1 MSREKN
7 KVIAKNTGL
16 LYIRMLIIMGVS
28 LFTARIVLEE
38 LGETNY
44 GIYNVIGGVVVL
56 FTFINYAM
64 GSATNRF
71 MSFYLVD
78 EKKSKLN
85 IVFSTSVL
93 IHICIAILILVFAET
108 IGLWFLNNKMTIPSD
123 RIIAANWVFHLSVA
137 STMIMVLSVPYNALI
152 IAHEKMNIYAYVSIV
167 ETALKLF
174 LVLLLVKF
182 SGDKLITYASF
193 MLLVNLV
200 TRVVYQIYCRKSF
213 TDVKF
218 SFKVEKELVKEMSV
232 YAFWSLSG
240 SISNL
245 LTVEGIN
252 ILLNIFFNP
261 AVNAARGI
269 AVQIQMALQKF
280 TSGFQQALNPQ
291 LHKSYASGDLKYMH
305 ELLLSA
311 CKYSFYLL
319 LFLSLPVLLKT
330 EYILAIWL
338 KEVPDHTVQFVQ
350 LMIFIGILTAVGN
363 PISAAAGSQGK
374 IRNFQLIVGGINI
387 TIVPIAYL
395 ILKLYSVP
403 EYVFIV
409 QIIISIIAETARLLI
424 IKNMINLSLTSY
436 FNEVVVTS
444 LKVIA
449 ISIILPIILVLNL
462 TEDFLSF
469 IIVGLSCVISVSLAI
484 YFVGLNK
491 VEKEFVEEK
500 IVLLKNKFN

>member
-38 LGETNY
+38 LGEVNY
-44 GIYNVIGGVVVL
+44 GIYNVIGGVVIL

-78 EKKSKLN
+78 EKKSKLS

-123 RIIAANWVFHLSVA
+123 RIVAANWVFHLSVA

-193 MLLVNLV
+193 MLLVNLF
-200 TRVVYQIYCRKSF
+200 TRVVYQVYCRRIF

-291 LHKSYASGDLKYMH
+291 LHKSYASGNLKYMH

-311 CKYSFYLL
+311 CKYSFFLL

-330 EYILAIWL
+330 EYILSIWL
-338 KEVPDHTVQFVQ
+338 KEVPEHTVQFVQ

-395 ILKLYSVP
+395 ILKIYSVP

-409 QIIISIIAETARLLI
+409 QIIIAIIAETARLLI
-424 IKNMINLSLTSY
+424 IRNMINLSLTTY
-436 FNEVVVTS
+436 FKEVVITS
-444 LKVIA
+444 LKVVA

-469 IIVGLSCVISVSLAI
+469 IIVGLSCVLSVSLAI

-491 VEKEFVEEK
+491 AEKEFVEEK

>member
-1 MSREKN
+1 
-7 KVIAKNTGL
+7 
-16 LYIRMLIIMGVS
+16 MGVS

-93 IHICIAILILVFAET
+93 IHIFIAILIFIFAEI

-123 RIIAANWVFHLSVA
+123 RIVAANWVFHLSVA

-152 IAHEKMNIYAYVSIV
+152 IAHEKMNIYAYVSII

-200 TRVVYQIYCRKSF
+200 TRVVYQIYCRKNF
-213 TDVKF
+213 TNVKF
-218 SFKVEKELVKEMSV
+218 SFKVEKELVKEMSS

-240 SISNL
+240 SITNL

-291 LHKSYASGDLKYMH
+291 LHKSYASGNLKYMH

-330 EYILAIWL
+330 EYILSIWL
-338 KEVPDHTVQFVQ
+338 KEVPDHTIQFVQ

-387 TIVPIAYL
+387 TIVPIAYF
-395 ILKLYSVP
+395 ILKMYSVP

-409 QIIISIIAETARLLI
+409 QIIISIIAEIARLLV
-424 IKNMINLSLTSY
+424 IKNMINLSLLSY
-436 FNEVVVTS
+436 FNEVVITS
-444 LKVIA
+444 LKVVA
-449 ISIILPIILVLNL
+449 ISIIIPIILALNL

-469 IIVGLSCVISVSLAI
+469 VIVGLSCVFSVSLAI

-491 VEKEFVEEK
+491 VEKAFVEEK